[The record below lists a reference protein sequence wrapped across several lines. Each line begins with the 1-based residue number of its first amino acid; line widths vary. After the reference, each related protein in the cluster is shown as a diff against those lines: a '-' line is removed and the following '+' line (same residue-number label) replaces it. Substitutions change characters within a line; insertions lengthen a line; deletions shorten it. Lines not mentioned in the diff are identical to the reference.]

1 MIRSFHYAVHAALL
15 AQGERG
21 MMTPENRAGLA
32 AWGTYWQSWVSA
44 TYLGAYRS
52 TLGTSLLLP
61 SRRSELEVL
70 LRAYLLD
77 KVVYEIGYEL
87 NHRPA
92 WLEIPFAGI
101 LQLMKPE

>member
-1 MIRSFHYAVHAALL
+1 MATA
-15 AQGERG
+15 
-21 MMTPENRAGLA
+21 ENRAGLA
-32 AWGTYWQSWVSA
+32 AWATYWQTWVSA
-44 TYLGAYRS
+44 TYLRAYRS
-52 TLGTSLLLP
+52 TLGDSRLLP

-70 LRAYLLD
+70 LNAYLLD

-87 NHRPA
+87 NHRPE